1 MNNNHARDM
10 DFLKIAIDMARQGI
24 SSNRGGPF
32 GAIVVQDDEI
42 IGRGC
47 NQVTSS
53 HDPTAHAEIVAIRHA
68 CNNIKSFQLKNCS
81 IYSTCEPCPM
91 CLGAIYWAGLKRV
104 IFSLSRLDAKK
115 IGFQDELIYKELI
128 LPHHLRKMETKQ
140 IYMDESLEV
149 FNQWFS
155 DSNRIEY

>member
-128 LPHHLRKMETKQ
+128 LPHHLRKM
-140 IYMDESLEV
+140 DESLEV